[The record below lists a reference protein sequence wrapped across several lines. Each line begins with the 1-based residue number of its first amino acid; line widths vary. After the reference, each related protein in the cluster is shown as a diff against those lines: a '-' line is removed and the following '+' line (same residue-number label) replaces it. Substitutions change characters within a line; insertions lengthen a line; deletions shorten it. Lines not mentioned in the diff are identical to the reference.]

1 MNKSLIKNNFQKKII
16 LFSIFYWLF
25 WLFYNFYNDY
35 EISNTTY
42 FLVLISLSS
51 FFLGWR
57 TTKINSKIINV
68 YHSEK
73 KLKYLRFFVFTYSL
87 LILLISVLSILK
99 NGFLTHRDIIFQPGG
114 IFNSIGL
121 NFLHNYLFKPINLA
135 AIIIFF
141 CVKTVNVKF
150 IKTAYL
156 LLFVIAISEL
166 GRFTIY
172 YLIFFL
178 FLDRVI
184 LKNNIPR
191 IKTDFIKNNKIKSYF
206 IITFIVS
213 TTLFLQL
220 RKITLERG
228 NVDAVEVIQKFGL
241 NYHVVGFHMLDKFV
255 VNDIQTDSYS
265 FPSTSLGDV
274 GWYLE
279 LVTKHSQILPVF
291 KNSFKELMEHF
302 NDGIFIEELDFPYNA
317 FTTNIL
323 PFYADGGIYGVIFMF
338 FIIGRISKLG
348 KNYSIYRI
356 NPIFICTVLLFTFS
370 LFMPLLST
378 KLIPLIFLISVFN
391 MILRIKTQ

>member
-1 MNKSLIKNNFQKKII
+1 MQKKIV
-16 LFSIFYWLF
+16 LFSIFFWLF
-25 WLFYNFYNDY
+25 WLFYNFYNGY

-57 TTKINSKIINV
+57 TTKINTNIRNV

-73 KLKYLRFFVFTYSL
+73 KLKYLRFFVLTYSL
-87 LILLISVLSILK
+87 LILLISLLSILK
-99 NGFLTHRDIIFQPGG
+99 NGFLIHRDIVSQPGG

-121 NFLHNYLFKPINLA
+121 NFIHNYLFQPLNLA

-178 FLDRVI
+178 FIDRV
-184 LKNNIPR
+184 LLNNNMTK
-191 IKTDFIKNNKIKSYF
+191 IKTDFINNNKIKSYF
-206 IITFIVS
+206 IIIFIVS

-220 RKITLERG
+220 RKITSERG
-228 NVDAVEVIQKFGL
+228 DVDAVEVIQKFGL

-274 GWYLE
+274 GWYFE
-279 LVTKHSQILPVF
+279 LVTKYSKVLPVF
-291 KNSFKELMEHF
+291 KNSFKELMEYF

-323 PFYADGGIYGVIFMF
+323 PFYADGGIFGVIFMF

-356 NPIFICTVLLFTFS
+356 NPIFICTVLLFNFS

-391 MILRIKTQ
+391 IILRIKTN